1 MQAITQ
7 QLLSGERA
15 LFQGRDLQ
23 ITDCVFEDGES
34 PLKESRN
41 IVVRDSVFRWKYPL
55 WYSEGVEVEHSL
67 FEFNAHAA
75 FWYSKNMTFHDCT
88 IQAPK
93 EFRRNE
99 HVTVERTA
107 FTDAAETFWEC
118 RKVTLR
124 EVSAA
129 GDYFAMNSE
138 NLDIRDFQLTGNYCF
153 DGARNVTVDHA
164 RLISKDAFW
173 NCENVRCATRSSAGS
188 IWHGTRRTSHSRTA
202 PSNRCRDCATL
213 TG

>member
-107 FTDAAETFWEC
+107 FTDAAETFWA
-118 RKVTLR
+118 
-124 EVSAA
+124 VSYTHLVSGTACA
-129 GDYFAMNSE
+129 
-138 NLDIRDFQLTGNYCF
+138 L
-153 DGARNVTVDHA
+153 HA
-164 RLISKDAFW
+164 
-173 NCENVRCATRSSAGS
+173 
-188 IWHGTRRTSHSRTA
+188 
-202 PSNRCRDCATL
+202 
-213 TG
+213 

>member
-1 MQAITQ
+1 MPTSNEATTKSRNPQ

-129 GDYFAMNSE
+129 GDYYAMNSE
-138 NLDIRDFQLTGNYCF
+138 IWTYAIFSSP
-153 DGARNVTVDHA
+153 AITVSTA
-164 RLISKDAFW
+164 
-173 NCENVRCATRSSAGS
+173 
-188 IWHGTRRTSHSRTA
+188 HGT
-202 PSNRCRDCATL
+202 
-213 TG
+213 